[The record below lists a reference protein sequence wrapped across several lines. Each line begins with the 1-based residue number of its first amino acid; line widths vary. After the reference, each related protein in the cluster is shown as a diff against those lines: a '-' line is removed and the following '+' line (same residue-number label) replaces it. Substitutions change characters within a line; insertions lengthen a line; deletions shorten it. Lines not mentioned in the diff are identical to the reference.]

1 MTSPRSLHTAHHD
14 PVLHLTVEQ
23 SPDTELLP
31 RQVPGADGE
40 GELVAGAGGGPG
52 GDQGEDGAAQGQGEH
67 LVTTHTPHLC
77 RGSLSSTLLLYCAL
91 LKLSCPAPRL
101 HPWPGPRCRDTVRV
115 VIENRSGLSSWV
127 A

>member
-1 MTSPRSLHTAHHD
+1 MVKESWWPGLEGGQEVTR
-14 PVLHLTVEQ
+14 VR
-23 SPDTELLP
+23 TELHRGRVSTL
-31 RQVPGADGE
+31 
-40 GELVAGAGGGPG
+40 L
-52 GDQGEDGAAQGQGEH
+52 
-67 LVTTHTPHLC
+67 LYTHTPHLC

>member
-1 MTSPRSLHTAHHD
+1 M
-14 PVLHLTVEQ
+14 
-23 SPDTELLP
+23 
-31 RQVPGADGE
+31 
-40 GELVAGAGGGPG
+40 AGAGGGPG

-127 A
+127 ACKQAIRLSDFKLKTNVKDHF